1 MRWYRTLDHL
11 ILNKDDLEVAL
22 YERLRDLFDFQPEL
36 VLYDLTSTYFE
47 GHGPDM
53 AKNGYSR
60 DGKPR
65 NVQVVV
71 GVVMVAGWPITH
83 HVWAGNTRDVTTVP
97 EVLLDL
103 AQRFHFRRVV
113 FVGDRG
119 MVSEKNLCVLKGEA
133 ADEEDATP
141 GTAEPVDPAHGEE
154 ARLEQTASEE
164 PVAEDAEGSVSNA
177 SVRVSATEAARK
189 LADLQVTCGYL
200 LGMVRRRNPEVEK
213 LLDRVKED
221 AWIKCPAGINTRE
234 KSESPQTRV
243 QEVPS
248 DRSGVRC
255 FVIDS
260 EERRQYEQRQREK
273 TMGRAREAL
282 TKVQKRVASGRL
294 KDPAKIGAAVER
306 ALQRHYGY
314 RYYAWELQDGVLQIT
329 EHPVRLAQ
337 EKKYEGKYL
346 LQTDQTDMTAAEAV
360 DQYKQLTEVER
371 GFRSLKD
378 PLSLRPIHHRTNHRV
393 RAHIFV
399 AALAF
404 LVDRLL
410 ERHLKAAKTNLS
422 TSDAW
427 SALETIRHVTFRVQ
441 GEHRTG
447 VTPGSPRA
455 RQVLKALGIT
465 DLRPPC
471 PPKGDPTTM

>member
-1 MRWYRTLDHL
+1 
-11 ILNKDDLEVAL
+11 
-22 YERLRDLFDFQPEL
+22 
-36 VLYDLTSTYFE
+36 
-47 GHGPDM
+47 
-53 AKNGYSR
+53 
-60 DGKPR
+60 
-65 NVQVVV
+65 
-71 GVVMVAGWPITH
+71 
-83 HVWAGNTRDVTTVP
+83 
-97 EVLLDL
+97 
-103 AQRFHFRRVV
+103 VV

-119 MVSEKNLCVLKGEA
+119 MVSEKNLGVLKGEV
-133 ADEEDATP
+133 ADEAAAPP
-141 GTAEPVDPAHGEE
+141 GTPEPVDPAQGEE
-154 ARLEQTASEE
+154 DRLEQAASEE
-164 PVAEDAEGSVSNA
+164 SIAEEAGA
-177 SVRVSATEAARK
+177 SASEATVQVSATEAARK
-189 LADLQVTCGYL
+189 LAELQVTCGYL

-221 AWIKCPAGINTRE
+221 AWIKCPAGINAQE

-248 DRSGVRC
+248 DRPGVRY

-282 TKVQKRVASGRL
+282 TKVQQRVDSGRL

-314 RYYAWELQDGVLQIT
+314 RYYAWELRDGVLQIL
-329 EHPVRLAQ
+329 EHPVRLPQ

-346 LQTDQTDMTAAEAV
+346 LQTDQMEMTAADAV
-360 DQYKQLTEVER
+360 EQYKQLTEVER

-399 AALAF
+399 AALSF
-404 LVDRLL
+404 LLDRLL

-465 DLRPPC
+465 DLRPPI
-471 PPKGDPTTM
+471 PPKGDLTTM